1 MKLTEKV
8 IAGLSCADGQKDR
21 LVFDDT
27 VQGLGLRISGK
38 GGKKFLVQ
46 FRSPTGGKRRIPL
59 GSWGSIT
66 LEQARL
72 AARNT
77 LGQVAAGRDPFAE
90 RQAHKENAINKAEGD
105 RLTLAAL
112 LSDWL
117 SLGLVNNKE
126 SYRREAIRAISVAFA
141 PYMKRRADALK
152 RNDALKVLDE
162 LVKAD
167 KGPIASRTA
176 AYARACYSWAVK
188 RGCLTE
194 NPFANLPI
202 PSANDSRDRVL
213 NDDEITAICRGTSTL
228 GYPFGPLIQLLMLTA
243 QRRDEVAK
251 MRWTEISQDE
261 MTWALPAKRAKN
273 TKAHIVHLAPEARAI
288 LAALPRRTDTDLI
301 FTTNG
306 RTAVSGFSKIK
317 ERLDGTISGG
327 KPDKAITDWRFQDF
341 RRTCVTWLAGAG
353 FNPAVADKILNHT
366 TATSLTTV
374 GQVYQRAE
382 YLPERKQ
389 ALEAWARQVQDCA
402 NQGPSD
408 FNLNVL
414 KFSEGRK

>member
-21 LVFDDT
+21 LVFDDA

-38 GGKKFLVQ
+38 GGKNFLVQ
-46 FRSPTGGKRRIPL
+46 FRTSTGGKRRIPL

-72 AARNT
+72 AARHT
-77 LGQVAAGRDPFAE
+77 LGQVATGRDPFAE
-90 RQAHKENAINKAEGD
+90 RQAHKEHAINQAEGD

-117 SLGLVNNKE
+117 TLGLVNNRD
-126 SYRREAIRAISVAFA
+126 SYRREAIRAVSVAFA
-141 PYMKRRADALK
+141 PYLKRRADALK

-162 LVKAD
+162 LVKAG

-188 RGCLTE
+188 RGHLE
-194 NPFANLPI
+194 GNPFANLPI
-202 PSANDSRDRVL
+202 PAANKSRDRVL
-213 NDDEITAICRGTSTL
+213 GDDEIATVYKSAGTL
-228 GYPFGPLIQLLMLTA
+228 GYPFGPLIQLLLLTA
-243 QRRDEVAK
+243 QRRDEVAE
-251 MRWTEISQDE
+251 MRWSEISLDGT
-261 MTWALPAKRAKN
+261 TWTLPAGRAKN
-273 TKAHIVHLAPEARAI
+273 EKAHIVHLAPEARAI

-306 RTAVSGFSKIK
+306 RTAVSGFSKVK
-317 ERLDGTISGG
+317 ERLDGAMAGG
-327 KPDKAITDWRFQDF
+327 NPKEAITAWRFHDL
-341 RRTCVTWLAGAG
+341 RRSCVTWLAGTG

-389 ALEAWARQVQDCA
+389 ALEAWARHVHECA
-402 NQGPSD
+402 LA
-408 FNLNVL
+408 NLQETNVL
-414 KFSEGRK
+414 TSPGGRK

>member
-38 GGKKFLVQ
+38 GGKNFLVQ
-46 FRSPTGGKRRIPL
+46 FRTPTGGKRRIPL
-59 GSWGSIT
+59 GAWGAIT

-117 SLGLVNNKE
+117 SLGLVNNKD

-141 PYMKRRADALK
+141 PYLKRRADTLK
-152 RNDALKVLDE
+152 RTDALKVLDE
-162 LVKAD
+162 LVKAG
-167 KGPIASRTA
+167 KGPIASRTT

-188 RGCLTE
+188 RACLTE

-202 PSANDSRDRVL
+202 PSANKSRDRVL
-213 NDDEITAICRGTSTL
+213 GDAEIATIFKAAAKL
-228 GYPFGPLIQLLMLTA
+228 GYPFGPLIQVLLLTA
-243 QRRDEVAK
+243 QRRDEVAE
-251 MRWTEISQDE
+251 MRWSEISLDGT
-261 MTWALPAKRAKN
+261 TWTLPAGRAKN
-273 TKAHIVHLAPEARAI
+273 DKAHIVHLAPEARAI

-306 RTAVSGFSKIK
+306 RTAVSGFSKVK
-317 ERLDGTISGG
+317 ERLDGAMAGG
-327 KPDKAITDWRFQDF
+327 NPKEAITAWRFHDL
-341 RRTCVTWLAGAG
+341 RRSCVTWLAGTG

-366 TATSLTTV
+366 TATSMTTV

-389 ALEAWARQVQDCA
+389 ALEAWARHVHECA
-402 NQGPSD
+402 LANPQET
-408 FNLNVL
+408 NVL
-414 KFSEGRK
+414 TSPGGRK